1 MSKLYYDHLTVLD
14 EVEAVIKRAAKT
26 QEEKEELWKVV
37 DETLHHRVMGKVLDK
52 LPREHHEE
60 FLDKFHAS
68 PHDENLL
75 TYLQEKIGEN
85 VEELIRQEIGN
96 LAYELLQDLKKKK

>member
-1 MSKLYYDHLTVLD
+1 MSKLYYDHLIVLD

-68 PHDENLL
+68 PHD
-75 TYLQEKIGEN
+75 